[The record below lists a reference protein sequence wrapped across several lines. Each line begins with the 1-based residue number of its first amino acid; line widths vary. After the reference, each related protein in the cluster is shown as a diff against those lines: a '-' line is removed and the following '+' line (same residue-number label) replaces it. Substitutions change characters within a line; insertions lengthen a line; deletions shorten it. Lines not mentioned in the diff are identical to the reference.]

1 MAERGDPNT
10 HLLQE
15 LEALSQTLYQSHTTR
30 RTASLALPRTS
41 AAAPT
46 GPEQPTHRH
55 VREEPALGRRAEE
68 PPHRPRA
75 RRMSLSPWR
84 SRPKQQNEEEDDK
97 KDRNRQRHQSSGRT
111 TNQQEPAAE
120 AEEAAAGEKKG
131 GIWKWKPMRALS
143 HIGMQRLGCLFSVEV
158 IAVQGLPAS
167 VNGLRL
173 SVAVRKKETRDGAV
187 QTMPSRVLQGC
198 ADFEETLFLRC
209 HIYCSGGG
217 SSGKQL
223 KFEPRPFLLS
233 AVAVDAPELDFGKG
247 TVDLSLMVKE
257 SMEKNLDGVRV
268 RQWDRSFKLSGKA
281 KGGEMVLKL
290 GFQIM
295 EDGGVGIYNQAD
307 GVRSASSRARES
319 SSPFSR
325 RMSKSSFSVTSPRV
339 STRLEPAMPA
349 VGGGSSSLDY
359 RGIDDFNLDEPAGA
373 FTSGTP
379 SVQRSEPED
388 QDLPEFEVVD
398 KGVEEIQGAGER
410 RQKKEEE
417 EEAPAGGGG
426 ETDDD
431 DKSASSEVIVKEVV
445 LPDQVQ
451 QRRLTELDSI
461 AKQIEALESL
471 MTRAGEDEA
480 AAGKTAAAELEPH
493 GLDADEETLTREFL
507 HMLHLEDGGK
517 RHDSSVATAVSPR
530 SSEEGDGPAVCF
542 VSDLGKGLGPVVQT
556 KDGGYLAAVNAFN
569 TEVSRKETPK
579 LAMQI
584 SKPLVLR
591 DQKNSASGFEIF
603 QRMAAMGS
611 EELGSNLLSLAS
623 MDDLMG
629 KTAEQIAF
637 EGVASAVISGRNK
650 EGATSSAA
658 RSVAAVKNLAASLE
672 VGRKERILTGIW
684 NVGEE
689 PVTAEEV
696 LSFALQKIEAMAV
709 EALKIQADMADEEA
723 PFDIF
728 TLAGKDDPNPPLAS
742 AIPVDEWAANGIPTP
757 ATGGMTILVIVQLR
771 DPLRRYETVGAPM
784 VSLAQA
790 AAAEGRGQDD
800 EVAATFNVESLH
812 LGGMRARGAGRR
824 GGGGGWDGEKQR
836 LTAMQWLVANGMGR
850 PGKKGK
856 AAPARGGQDLLWS
869 MSSRVMAGMW
879 LKPVRNPDVKF
890 PRQP

>member
-1 MAERGDPNT
+1 
-10 HLLQE
+10 
-15 LEALSQTLYQSHTTR
+15 
-30 RTASLALPRTS
+30 
-41 AAAPT
+41 
-46 GPEQPTHRH
+46 
-55 VREEPALGRRAEE
+55 
-68 PPHRPRA
+68 
-75 RRMSLSPWR
+75 MSLSPWR
-84 SRPKQQNEEEDDK
+84 TRPKQQNEEDDDK
-97 KDRNRQRHQSSGRT
+97 DDRHRQRHQTSGRT
-111 TNQQEPAAE
+111 NTQQEPAAE
-120 AEEAAAGEKKG
+120 AEATAVGEKKG

-173 SVAVRKKETRDGAV
+173 SVAVRKKETKDGAV

-223 KFEPRPFLLS
+223 KFEPRPFLIS
-233 AVAVDAPELDFGKG
+233 TVAVDAPELDFGKG
-247 TVDLSLMVKE
+247 TVDLSLLVKE

-281 KGGEMVLKL
+281 KGGEMILKL

-307 GVRSASSRARES
+307 GVRSTSGRARES

-325 RMSKSSFSVTSPRV
+325 RMSKSAFSVTSPRV

-349 VGGGSSSLDY
+349 VPDGSSSLDY
-359 RGIDDFNLDEPAGA
+359 PGGA

-398 KGVEEIQGAGER
+398 KGVEEIQGAGGRE
-410 RQKKEEE
+410 QKNEEEE
-417 EEAPAGGGG
+417 EEAPAGGGE

-445 LPDQVQ
+445 VPNQAQ

-480 AAGKTAAAELEPH
+480 AGGKTAAELEAH

-507 HMLHLEDGGK
+507 HMLDLEDGGK
-517 RHDSSVATAVSPR
+517 RHDSSVATATSPR
-530 SSEEGDGPAVCF
+530 GSDNGDDPAVCL

-556 KDGGYLAAVNAFN
+556 KEGGYLAAVNAFN

-611 EELGSNLLSLAS
+611 EELCSNLLSLAS

-658 RSVAAVKNLAASLE
+658 RSVAAVKNMAASLE
-672 VGRKERILTGIW
+672 AGRKERILTGIW
-684 NVGEE
+684 NAGEE
-689 PVTAEEV
+689 PVAAEEI
-696 LSFALQKIEAMAV
+696 LAFTLQKIEAMAL
-709 EALKIQADMADEEA
+709 EALKIQADMAEEEA

-742 AIPVDEWAANGIPTP
+742 AIPVDDWAAGGIAPP
-757 ATGGMTILVIVQLR
+757 AAAGVTILVIVQLR

-784 VSLAQA
+784 VALAQA
-790 AAAEGRGQDD
+790 AAAAGGGGQDD
-800 EVAATFNVESLH
+800 EVAATFKGSGEEGRRR
-812 LGGMRARGAGRR
+812 LGRGEAAADCDAVAGGQRHGAAGEEGEGGAGER
-824 GGGGGWDGEKQR
+824 
-836 LTAMQWLVANGMGR
+836 
-850 PGKKGK
+850 
-856 AAPARGGQDLLWS
+856 GQDLLWS